1 MSRKKGP
8 QARYAT
14 REQAEIGGRLALLTH
29 GKALRMLAEH
39 DRRDG
44 AEADPADGAPND
56 RHLQERADWERE
68 RCR

>member
-39 DRRDG
+39 DRRAGSEQEDG
-44 AEADPADGAPND
+44 RAQKD

-68 RCR
+68 RSR